1 MTIEYVSWKVG
12 DPLIKKAPQ
21 VIKPGVW
28 TTLHFDKL
36 DAIVPKHGGTAQW
49 AYYLN
54 ITNSKGLGSAKTVDL
69 RFTRNPRGKAD
80 FTGQRPLNLTTGH
93 IFSGTWF
100 FKAKAGQPVALQVR
114 NNGKKN
120 IIVTTREFKMW
131 IP

>member
-21 VIKPGVW
+21 VIQPGVW
-28 TTLHFDKL
+28 TILHFDKL
-36 DAIVPKHGGTAQW
+36 DAIVPKHNGEAQW

-54 ITNSKGLGSAKTVDL
+54 VTNSKGLGAAKTMDL
-69 RFTRNPRGKAD
+69 RFTRNPMKNPD
-80 FTGQRPLNLTTGH
+80 FTGQRPLDLSTSH

-100 FKAKAGQPVALQVR
+100 FKAKVGQPVSLEVR
-114 NNGKKN
+114 NNGKKP